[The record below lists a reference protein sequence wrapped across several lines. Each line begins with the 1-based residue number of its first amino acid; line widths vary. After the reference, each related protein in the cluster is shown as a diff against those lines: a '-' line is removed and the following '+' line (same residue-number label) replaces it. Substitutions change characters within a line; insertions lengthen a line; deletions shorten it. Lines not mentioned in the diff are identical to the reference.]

1 MEKIIEDKK
10 CCGCYSCVNI
20 CPQNAIYMEEDNKGF
35 NYPKIDSNKCINC
48 GMCKKVCPVLNNKVE
63 EEKKIKSYACY
74 NVNLNQRLNSSSGG
88 IFVLLAESVLNK
100 GGVVFGAVFDEKFEV
115 RHSYCENKNDLI
127 KLLGSKYT
135 QSIIGDSYKK
145 VKEFLE
151 EDRYVLFSGTPCQI
165 EGLKAFLKKDY
176 KKLYTQD
183 IICHGV
189 PSPRLWK
196 KYLKYI
202 ENKYNQKIENVSF
215 RNKDKGWSLFQVKIL
230 LEKKVYSKELTK
242 DYYMQAFL
250 NNICLRDSCYECSF
264 KKKYRNSDITLA
276 DYWGVRKI
284 HPEFNDDKGVSLVVI
299 NSEKGKDLFDN
310 IKDKLVSKDTN
321 LEKALKYNIAMIKSA
336 DHCKNE
342 KKFIEKMDSLK
353 MDKLVKTYVPKP
365 SWIRRVKN
373 IIKKILKV

>member
-202 ENKYNQKIENVSF
+202 ENKYNQKIENVLF
-215 RNKDKGWSLFQVKIL
+215 RNKDKGWSLYQVKIL
-230 LEKKVYSKELTK
+230 LEKKVYSKEFTK

-310 IKDKLVSKDTN
+310 IKDNLVFKDTN

-342 KKFIEKMDSLK
+342 KEFIEKMDSLK
-353 MDKLVKTYVPKP
+353 MDKLVKKYVPKP
-365 SWIRRVKN
+365 SLIRRVKN